1 MSSLKCTSRQLEN
14 IEEEGP
20 ARWLPMS
27 LVLPRTPTES
37 MEFLARSWSLSAM
50 ELSKVLSETQEK
62 SSFSSDGA
70 EPQFRSSLTSLQ
82 IPFQTLPSEDSP
94 IISPR
99 ESEDLKLLLILV
111 QEWFL
116 FHQTVNPDF
125 LYSKHLYKNWVC
137 YSYMQAFNTTSPS
150 SPRPP
155 HHYQISCSYYTRT
168 NRQ

>member
-99 ESEDLKLLLILV
+99 ESEDLKVATFSYMLILLLL
-111 QEWFL
+111 L
-116 FHQTVNPDF
+116 
-125 LYSKHLYKNWVC
+125 
-137 YSYMQAFNTTSPS
+137 
-150 SPRPP
+150 
-155 HHYQISCSYYTRT
+155 
-168 NRQ
+168 